1 MANVPPAPGGLCSVS
16 ARPSRKARRS
26 RSRWWPFALP
36 AFLLVCA
43 FFLLPFLLNVRFA
56 FTRWTGYAEDISW
69 NGFDNLRSMAEQ
81 GILAGAIEATLTYAV
96 IAMIV
101 QNAFSLTL
109 ALALQRSD
117 RVNSVFRA
125 LFFLPVLIAPVAA
138 GYIWSAIVAPAGPL
152 NRAIGLVV
160 PGFDYAWLGHGFSA
174 LATTA
179 FIDAWKWSGLTTLVY
194 IAGLNAIPRS
204 VIESAV
210 VDGAN
215 AWQRFWRIR
224 LRLLAP
230 AFTFTIVVTLIG
242 ALSAFDIIM
251 ATTRGGPGDATTV
264 LNIAVFTQYGG
275 GFFGTASALSLVV
288 TALVAGIAL
297 PLIAF
302 LRSREIEV

>member
-1 MANVPPAPGGLCSVS
+1 M
-16 ARPSRKARRS
+16 
-26 RSRWWPFALP
+26 
-36 AFLLVCA
+36 
-43 FFLLPFLLNVRFA
+43 RFA

-69 NGFDNLRSMAEQ
+69 NGLDNLRSMAEQ

-160 PGFDYAWLGHGFSA
+160 PGFDYAWLGHGLSA

-204 VIESAV
+204 VIESAT